1 MNVFRRFLFF
11 SFLLFLIGFGL
22 AGLLVTIDAPQFI
35 VYILKVVMAWTPN
48 VAFVIIYRRLG
59 RDISV
64 WRSIGNLFT
73 VRVRLV
79 PLLLS
84 ILVPVVAVVS
94 IGLLS
99 ALYLET
105 GVAGVIKDVSVGA
118 ALLMFLHNLIQGP
131 LGEEVGWRGYALTE
145 LKKRFS
151 TVASSLILGVI
162 WGLWHL
168 PLWFVSGYSGVDLL
182 LYIVFFMVSIVSL
195 SLIIGVVYQGEG
207 NNLIY
212 AVLLHQMFNY
222 TLQFLDVDLL
232 IILGAASVVYAVLAT
247 GFGLYET
254 WKPSD
259 KAVRTNGQL

>member
-11 SFLLFLIGFGL
+11 TFLLFLIGFGL
-22 AGLLVTIDAPQFI
+22 AGLLVSIDAPQFI

-48 VAFVIIYRRLG
+48 IAFVIIYRRLG
-59 RDISV
+59 RDLSV

-73 VRVRLV
+73 VRVRLA

-99 ALYLET
+99 ALYLKT
-105 GVAGVIKDVSVGA
+105 GVTGVIKDVSVAA
-118 ALLMFLHNLIQGP
+118 ALLMFLNNLIQGP

-151 TVASSLILGVI
+151 LVASSLILGVI

-195 SLIIGVVYQGEG
+195 SLIIGVVYRGEG

-212 AVLLHQMFNY
+212 AV
-222 TLQFLDVDLL
+222 
-232 IILGAASVVYAVLAT
+232 IAT

-254 WKPSD
+254 RRSSNE
-259 KAVRTNGQL
+259 AVRPAGGGV

>member
-11 SFLLFLIGFGL
+11 TLLLFLIGFGL
-22 AGLLVTIDAPQFI
+22 AGLLVSIDAPQFI

-48 VAFVIIYRRLG
+48 IAFVIIYRRLG
-59 RDISV
+59 RDLSV

-73 VRVRLV
+73 VRVRLA

-99 ALYLET
+99 ALYLKT
-105 GVAGVIKDVSVGA
+105 GVTGVIKDVSVAA

-151 TVASSLILGVI
+151 LVASSLILGVI

-195 SLIIGVVYQGEG
+195 SLIIGVVYRGEG

-212 AVLLHQMFNY
+212 AV
-222 TLQFLDVDLL
+222 
-232 IILGAASVVYAVLAT
+232 IAT

-254 WKPSD
+254 RRSSNESVRPA
-259 KAVRTNGQL
+259 KAACRAILRRCRFS